1 MPKKKSTTAAVKPVK
16 ISGNFSV
23 DNDQTMYLIH
33 YNEIYKYT
41 NEDGDIKADK
51 DIRPEERAEFEY
63 DQELSQ
69 ASYMAFK
76 EKLIK
81 ALLAKFPSLTTN
93 TSVTVKNALP
103 IVENKLFAVLLKDNE
118 WSLAVQIVSLPDGNK
133 GLQTQMLPSFTIGL
147 RDVLLD
153 LTEAVYVRTST
164 FSVEQVTK
172 DNLSL
177 LGTTVITKNEDK
189 DFPTEDGDYEL
200 DPDGNSVI

>member
-41 NEDGDIKADK
+41 NENGDIKADK

>member
-41 NEDGDIKADK
+41 NENGDIKADK

-177 LGTTVITKNEDK
+177 LVTTVITKNEDK

>member
-1 MPKKKSTTAAVKPVK
+1 MPKKKSTTAAVKSVK

-41 NEDGDIKADK
+41 NENGDIKADK

>member
-1 MPKKKSTTAAVKPVK
+1 MPKKKSTTAAVKPIK

-41 NEDGDIKADK
+41 NENGDIKADK